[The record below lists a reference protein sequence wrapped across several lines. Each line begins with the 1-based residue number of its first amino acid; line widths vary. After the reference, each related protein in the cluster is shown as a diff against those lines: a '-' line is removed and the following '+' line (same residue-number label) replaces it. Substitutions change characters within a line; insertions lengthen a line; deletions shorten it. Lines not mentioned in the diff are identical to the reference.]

1 MRGNSFGANGDIRH
15 GSGHSS
21 FSAMQPWILT
31 HTPPNCIT
39 CRMILN
45 LHRFV
50 RFGHLLETEGLT
62 LLKIEFPLALFGF
75 YQNICSVL
83 DMRSPWL
90 NKLSIIFGLRPPV
103 SWLLLCFVS
112 VLALIAV
119 FGSSSSNSFDSVTFT
134 PVPEIYTNYRR
145 LKEQA
150 AVDYFELRTIVSGA
164 SRQREL
170 GLCSKEKENYVP
182 CYNVTANTIL
192 GFKDGEEFDRHCE
205 VSGQGNWCLVR
216 PPKDYKIPLR
226 WPAGRDVIW
235 SGNVKITKDQF
246 LSSGS
251 MTKRIMLLEENQIAF
266 HPEDGLIFDGVKDYS
281 RQIAEML
288 GLGSDSEFFQAGVHT
303 VLDIGCG
310 FGSFGAHLVSRK
322 LMTLCIAA
330 YEATGSQVQLAL
342 ERGLPAM
349 IGNFISRQLPYP
361 SLSYDMVHCAQC
373 GIVWDKKE
381 GMFLIEID
389 RLLKPGGYF
398 VLTSPTSKPRG
409 SSTSTKK
416 RNMLTPLEQFTE
428 KICWS
433 LIAQQDDTFI
443 WQKTA
448 DAHCYSSKKDDVP
461 LCKEG
466 YDAPY
471 YRALVPCITGTSSK
485 RWIPIQNRS
494 SNSDLSSAEL
504 EIHGNHEDFFE
515 DLQVWKL
522 ALKNYWSLLTPL
534 IFSDHPK
541 RPGDEDPLPPFNMLR
556 NVMDMNAHYGGLNA
570 ALLEEKKM
578 VWVMNVVPVRA
589 RNTLPLI
596 LDRGFLGV
604 LHDWCEPF
612 PTYPRTYDML
622 HADGLLSLLTSE
634 RCGLMELFMEM
645 DRILRPEGW
654 VVLSDKLGLI
664 ELARSHATQVR
675 WDARVIDL
683 QNGSDQR
690 LLVCQKPFLKR

>member
-1 MRGNSFGANGDIRH
+1 
-15 GSGHSS
+15 
-21 FSAMQPWILT
+21 
-31 HTPPNCIT
+31 
-39 CRMILN
+39 
-45 LHRFV
+45 
-50 RFGHLLETEGLT
+50 
-62 LLKIEFPLALFGF
+62 
-75 YQNICSVL
+75 
-83 DMRSPWL
+83 MRSPWL
-90 NKLSIIFGLRPPV
+90 NKLSVIFGPRPPF

-119 FGSSSSNSFDSVTFT
+119 FGSSSSNSFDSVPST
-134 PVPEIYTNYRR
+134 PVPEIYPNYRR

-150 AVDYFELRTIVSGA
+150 AVDYFELRTIASGA
-164 SRQREL
+164 SRQREF
-170 GLCSKEKENYVP
+170 GLCSKERENYVP
-182 CYNVTANTIL
+182 CYNVTENTIL

-216 PPKDYKIPLR
+216 SPKDYKIPLR

-235 SGNVKITKDQF
+235 SGNIKITKDQF

-288 GLGSDSEFFQAGVHT
+288 GLGSDSEFFQAGVRT

-310 FGSFGAHLVSRK
+310 FGSFGAHLVSLK

-349 IGNFISRQLPYP
+349 IGNFVSRQLPYP
-361 SLSYDMVHCAQC
+361 SLSYDMVHCTQC

-381 GMFLIEID
+381 GMFLMEMD

-409 SSTSTKK
+409 GSTGMKK

-443 WQKTA
+443 WQKTV
-448 DAHCYSSKKDDVP
+448 DAQCYSSNRKNDVP

-494 SNSDLSSAEL
+494 SSSDLSSAEL
-504 EIHGNHEDFFE
+504 EVHGVSQEDFFE

-570 ALLEEKKM
+570 ALLEERKM

-589 RNTLPLI
+589 RNTLPLV

-634 RCGLMELFMEM
+634 RCGLMELFIEM

-654 VVLSDKLGLI
+654 VVLSDKLGVI
-664 ELARSHATQVR
+664 ELARAHATQIR

-690 LLVCQKPFLKR
+690 LLVCQKPFLKK